1 MRGMRLDHVSYAA
14 EPDGLRAT
22 AARLGAALGV
32 DPIDGGAHPRFGT
45 RNLVLPIADGR
56 YVEVVEVL
64 DHPAS
69 DKAAFGQA
77 VRARSA
83 DGGGWL
89 CWVVE
94 VNDLTPFEM
103 RIGHD
108 SVPGNRHRPDG
119 VELRWRQI
127 GVKGLLVDPQLPY
140 MIRWDVP
147 RDLHPSTG
155 GSAEVVLTGLEIAG
169 DPQRVRNW
177 LGLDPEYATNHLDF
191 SFVAPHGTPGLLSVT
206 FQTPTGPVEI

>member
-1 MRGMRLDHVSYAA
+1 MRLDHVSYAA
-14 EPDGLRAT
+14 QPDGLRAT
-22 AARLGAALGV
+22 AARLGATLGV
-32 DPIDGGAHPRFGT
+32 APVDGGVHPRFGT
-45 RNLVLPIADGR
+45 RNMVLPIADGR

-83 DGGGWL
+83 AGGGWV

-94 VNDLTPFEM
+94 VDDLGPFEE

-127 GVKGLLVDPQLPY
+127 GVKGLVVDPQLPY
-140 MIRWDVP
+140 MIRWETP
-147 RDLHPSTG
+147 AELHPSAG
-155 GSAEVVLTGLEIAG
+155 GAPDVVLTGLEIAG
-169 DPQRVRNW
+169 DPERVRSW
-177 LGLDPEYATNHLDF
+177 LGLAPDYSSHELDF
-191 SFVAPHGTPGLLSVT
+191 QYVEPAGEPRLHQVT
-206 FQTPTGPVEI
+206 FQTPNGRVTL

>member
-1 MRGMRLDHVSYAA
+1 MRLDHVSYAA
-14 EPDGLRAT
+14 EPDGMRAT

-32 DPIDGGAHPRFGT
+32 EPIDGGVHPRFGT

-64 DHPAS
+64 DHPSS

-94 VNDLTPFEM
+94 VDDLTPFEV
-103 RIGHD
+103 RIGHPA
-108 SVPGNRHRPDG
+108 VPGNRHRPDG
-119 VELRWRQI
+119 VELRWHQI

-140 MIRWDVP
+140 MIKWDTP
-147 RDLHPSTG
+147 SNLHPSVG
-155 GSAEVVLTGLEIAG
+155 GADDVLLTGLEIAG
-169 DPQRVRNW
+169 DPQRVRSW
-177 LGLDPEYATNHLDF
+177 LGLAPDHSSVDLDF
-191 SFVAPHGTPGLLSVT
+191 RYVAPHGTPGLLTVN
-206 FQTPTGPVEI
+206 FRTPSGTVEI